1 MTYPSRHGSE
11 LEIILV
17 PVYGQ
22 PEETLMLQS
31 PLDLPVLTSMMMT
44 LPDPVK
50 FQ

>member
-1 MTYPSRHGSE
+1 MAHPSGPVSE
-11 LEIILV
+11 LDKVIG

-22 PEETLMLQS
+22 PEEKSILQS
-31 PLDLPVLTSMMMT
+31 PVDLPVLTSMMMT